1 MDPNAS
7 FIDHLIESAR
17 LSTPLRGRIRF
28 QSSLGLGMDMLNM
41 ALGLMNSMGVAVD
54 RDRTES
60 VLERVLNES
69 LSESK
74 TFERKPRKIDEGLKI
89 KQDVNIFCCI
99 CQLTTENKDKVL
111 ELKCN
116 HVFHESCITEWIAY
130 KNECPVCKKEVKC
143 TEGCF
148 DSVEETVVDE
158 MD

>member
-89 KQDVNIFCCI
+89 KQDV
-99 CQLTTENKDKVL
+99 
-111 ELKCN
+111 
-116 HVFHESCITEWIAY
+116 S
-130 KNECPVCKKEVKC
+130 
-143 TEGCF
+143 
-148 DSVEETVVDE
+148 
-158 MD
+158 